1 MIYKDKVFLY
11 NKVEKIVMIYYEKA
25 KKSNK

>member
-11 NKVEKIVMIYYEKA
+11 NKVEKIVMIDYEKG
-25 KKSNK
+25 KKSKK